1 MKKRM
6 VSVLLALGL
15 LIAAVP
21 VTAAAQEPMVLHKQ
35 SAFSFQK
42 GGEGVFY
49 YDAQGNCVREEWKDT
64 FDYELSSES
73 VEERVVEYTYDN
85 SGVLMQ
91 KKVYDEGKL
100 TRITDYNVHGHE
112 ETVWTVDAKGKKTV
126 FSVYTNTYDD
136 QDRLTARSWEEEDY
150 DKQRLRCSETYAYF
164 DAKEL
169 SKVMAGDEV
178 TFGRFRQSG
187 NEETPI
193 TWIVLD
199 VKGRE
204 ALLLSKYALDCR
216 PYHNKEVAVTWHT
229 SDLYDWLNSEFYQ
242 QAFDEDEKLFIEE
255 TDDSPFDNPERVFL
269 LSLEEV
275 NRYFSKN
282 DDRLCQATDYAVSHN
297 AYVNP
302 STGGSWWWLRTM
314 GGSDKEALSIYSDG
328 RVDTQGDRVNGERGV
343 VRPAMWVQL
352 DSLKSDYSEAAAVS
366 TYTRQEYTVADNE
379 LKLDL
384 KEQYDRYGNLDFVY
398 RVSFGRTVTEGYT
411 NTYDTSGRLTYVE
424 MNKSVEEPYLDK
436 VIKEHWSPYAKIT
449 YTYDEDGNLIQKEA
463 FYESGGLDHIVD
475 SWEYDDQGNMVKW
488 DGNGFGE
495 YTYVP
500 LSKALWKE

>member
-64 FDYELSSES
+64 FDYEVSSES

-169 SKVMAGDEV
+169 
-178 TFGRFRQSG
+178 
-187 NEETPI
+187 
-193 TWIVLD
+193 
-199 VKGRE
+199 
-204 ALLLSKYALDCR
+204 
-216 PYHNKEVAVTWHT
+216 
-229 SDLYDWLNSEFYQ
+229 
-242 QAFDEDEKLFIEE
+242 
-255 TDDSPFDNPERVFL
+255 
-269 LSLEEV
+269 
-275 NRYFSKN
+275 
-282 DDRLCQATDYAVSHN
+282 DR
-297 AYVNP
+297 
-302 STGGSWWWLRTM
+302 
-314 GGSDKEALSIYSDG
+314 
-328 RVDTQGDRVNGERGV
+328 
-343 VRPAMWVQL
+343 
-352 DSLKSDYSEAAAVS
+352 
-366 TYTRQEYTVADNE
+366 
-379 LKLDL
+379 
-384 KEQYDRYGNLDFVY
+384 
-398 RVSFGRTVTEGYT
+398 
-411 NTYDTSGRLTYVE
+411 
-424 MNKSVEEPYLDK
+424 KSV
-436 VIKEHWSPYAKIT
+436 V
-449 YTYDEDGNLIQKEA
+449 
-463 FYESGGLDHIVD
+463 
-475 SWEYDDQGNMVKW
+475 
-488 DGNGFGE
+488 
-495 YTYVP
+495 
-500 LSKALWKE
+500 